1 MTDYDDLVMYWN
13 DKAIKL
19 GNQVAVLTREKT
31 QTENALEA
39 RTHQLRR
46 QMDRNRELYR
56 NYTEVYRKLLPCQ
69 MEEID
74 VAVKARWWKD
84 KLKDA
89 EVWIGRLESYIKGNE
104 SLLKDCLS
112 YLQTLP
118 DDEEQA
124 SLIARLDA
132 TIGPDND

>member
-1 MTDYDDLVMYWN
+1 MTNYDDLVMYWN
-13 DKAIKL
+13 DKAIEL

-39 RTHQLRR
+39 RTHQLRG

-56 NYTEVYRKLLPCQ
+56 NYTEVYHKLLPYQ

-74 VAVKARWWKD
+74 VAVKEGWWKD
-84 KLKDA
+84 KLNEADI
-89 EVWIGRLESYIKGNE
+89 WIGRLESYIKDNE
-104 SLLKDCLS
+104 DLLKDCMS

-118 DDEEQA
+118 DDEERA
-124 SLIARLDA
+124 SLLARLN
-132 TIGPDND
+132 TIIGPDYD